1 MLAQRQA
8 ESAVEGIQDRG
19 RGREL
24 IKNRGLAL
32 EERGT
37 YIMELTVRGYYLELT
52 VRGHYL
58 ELSVRGIIWS

>member
-8 ESAVEGIQDRG
+8 ENAVEGIQDRG

-37 YIMELTVRGYYLELT
+37 YIMLVG
-52 VRGHYL
+52 VDC
-58 ELSVRGIIWS
+58 